1 MKLIKIQAE
10 LREREA
16 KCKELCTSDQIS
28 ALELERNQL

>member
-16 KCKELCTSDQIS
+16 KCKELCTNDQIA
-28 ALELERNQL
+28 AL